1 MLPAQQIH
9 TLKLEYFV
17 ELSHRSN
24 KFLNSS
30 KDIDNMSPRY
40 EAVLES
46 ISELIRVFFSEFES
60 NRCEDEFENKFG
72 VKKVECVVHEKRI
85 SRTNQPILFE
95 QIVRSGPCPW
105 AILGPI

>member
-1 MLPAQQIH
+1 
-9 TLKLEYFV
+9 
-17 ELSHRSN
+17 
-24 KFLNSS
+24 
-30 KDIDNMSPRY
+30 MSPRY

-72 VKKVECVVHEKRI
+72 VKKVECVVHERRI

-95 QIVRSGPCPW
+95 QIVRPGPCPW
-105 AILGPI
+105 AILGHI